1 MDDHTKDITSR
12 SLIFL
17 AILFV
22 LAITLLG
29 IGLRKNIHDLEK
41 ELTVLPTLASTAVSL
56 AQPTSLPYTTPQPT
70 STQLSVALPTL
81 TPAPTI
87 ESTTIQT
94 KPEDNP
100 RETATLNP
108 LAASYAFS
116 VTQSVDILPAMVT
129 HTVQS
134 DDRLIDLSNTYQS
147 TLSDIMA
154 VNEIF
159 NSNALSIGQKIMIPV
174 NSALY
179 SLSEY
184 DLNLA
189 YQREIIGYSTGNHP
203 IEVFTFG
210 HGAHQ
215 ISLVGGIH
223 GGYEWNT
230 TRLAY
235 ETITYLAAHPETV
248 PDNVTLHIIP
258 SANPD
263 GIVAIIER
271 TGNLH
276 QNELPTA
283 AQTDP
288 TAIFDSRFNSNNVD
302 LNRNWGCNWSEQ
314 ALWRTIPIEPGPFP
328 FSEVENQVLRQF
340 LTNQDS
346 SVSLVVFW
354 HSAAGIVSPGKCGEE
369 VHPLSVELGQI
380 YSNAA
385 GYVLQDFTAYLVTG
399 DASDWLVTQDI
410 ASFSVELTDH
420 YAIDW
425 EKNLNGLQA
434 ILTYYQELED
444 VDTTGDK

>member
-1 MDDHTKDITSR
+1 MDDYRHAISR
-12 SLIFL
+12 SFMFL
-17 AILFV
+17 AALFV

-29 IGLRKNIHDLEK
+29 IMLRKNIDDGEK

-56 AQPTSLPYTTPQPT
+56 AQPTYLSYMTLVPT
-70 STQLSVALPTL
+70 STQVSIVLPTL

-87 ESTTIQT
+87 EFTTIQT
-94 KPEDNP
+94 ESQDIQQE
-100 RETATLNP
+100 RILNP
-108 LAASYAFS
+108 LLESYSFL
-116 VTQSVDILPAMVT
+116 TMQSIDIFPAVIT
-129 HTVQS
+129 HTIQT
-134 DDRLIDLSNTYQS
+134 DDRLIDLANTYQS
-147 TLSDIMA
+147 TLSDIMIA
-154 VNEIF
+154 NEMF

-174 NSALY
+174 NSTLY

-184 DLNLA
+184 DLNLP
-189 YQREIIGYSTGNHP
+189 YQWEIIGYSTGNHP

-210 HGAHQ
+210 HGVHQ
-215 ISLVGGIH
+215 IVLVGGIH

-263 GIVAIIER
+263 GIVAIIGR
-271 TGNLH
+271 TGSLH

-314 ALWRTIPIEPGPFP
+314 ALWRTTPIEPGPFP
-328 FSEVENQVLRQF
+328 FSEVENQVLSQF
-340 LTNQDS
+340 LINQDS
-346 SVSLVVFW
+346 SVSLAVFW

-369 VHPLSVELGQI
+369 VHPLSVELGRI

-385 GYVLQDFTAYLVTG
+385 GYILQDFTAYLVTG
-399 DASDWLVTQDI
+399 DASDWLVTQNI

-434 ILTYYQELED
+434 ILTYYQEFED
-444 VDTTGDK
+444 VDANGDK